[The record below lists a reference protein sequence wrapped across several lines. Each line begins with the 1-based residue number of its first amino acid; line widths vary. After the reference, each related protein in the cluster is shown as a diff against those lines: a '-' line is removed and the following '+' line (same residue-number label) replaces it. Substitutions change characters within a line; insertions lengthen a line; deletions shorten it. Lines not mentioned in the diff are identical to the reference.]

1 MAILNFPADP
11 VVGQFYDHPDAGQY
25 LWNGYAWER
34 AHAESDDR
42 FVTISGDQRVDGVKT
57 FTSPISGDITGEAAS
72 SLSTDSLNA
81 DLAYTAK
88 GFLGTDNIL
97 EVSPTGNPTGVTG
110 ITPTYASVVAQTTTT
125 KGITNREWTAI
136 FGLTNTQGYGAANN
150 NGDKVALY
158 SGIVASGP
166 AAGDSW
172 AFNTVLTVDA
182 DAPAGLKA
190 HGYECDV
197 NNLQGHRDDYGNN
210 AIFGVSS
217 TGAGPYRC
225 TAAFLVSGVNTNW
238 QRGLAIS
245 SVNGASIEDT
255 SNSQTSYDLFG
266 THNIGMDLSHSVC
279 TTGIK
284 LGANTITGNS
294 GIIGTSDRRTKNSI
308 EDSDLGLDF
317 VMSLRPVSYRH
328 NVGKNIIP
336 EGGTYKDIQPVPG
349 TRRHYG
355 LLADE
360 VKQAIPEGKDFA
372 GWVLTDPSDPDSQQG
387 LRYDQFI
394 APLIKAIHELKAEI
408 EVLKAAK

>member
-1 MAILNFPADP
+1 
-11 VVGQFYDHPDAGQY
+11 V
-25 LWNGYAWER
+25 
-34 AHAESDDR
+34 
-42 FVTISGDQRVDGVKT
+42 SG
-57 FTSPISGDITGEAAS
+57 IA
-72 SLSTDSLNA
+72 
-81 DLAYTAK
+81 
-88 GFLGTDNIL
+88 
-97 EVSPTGNPTGVTG
+97 
-110 ITPTYASVVAQTTTT
+110 PTYASVVAQATTT
-125 KGITNREWTAI
+125 KGVSNREWVGV
-136 FGLTNTQGYGAANN
+136 FGLTNTQGNGAANN

-166 AAGDSW
+166 SAGDSW
-172 AFNTVLTVDA
+172 ALNTVLTVNA

-197 NNLQGHRDDYGNN
+197 NNLQGHRDNYGNN

-245 SVNGASIEDT
+245 SVNASSIEDT
-255 SNSQTSYDLFG
+255 SNSHTSYNLYG
-266 THNIGMDLSHSVC
+266 THTYGIDLGHAVC
-279 TTGIK
+279 TTGIS
-284 LGANTITGNS
+284 LGANTIVGSS

-317 VMSLRPVSYRH
+317 VMKLRPVSYLQ
-328 NVGKNIIP
+328 NVGKNVIP
-336 EGGTYKDIQPVPG
+336 EGGTYEDVQPVPG

-360 VKQAIPEGKDFA
+360 VKQAVPEGVDFA
-372 GWVLTDPSDPDSQQG
+372 GWVLIDPNDPNSQQG

-394 APLIKAIHELKAEI
+394 APLIKSIHALKAEI
-408 EVLKAAK
+408 DALKAAR